1 MKKFKGKFLTVPCDG
16 GGGRGYLS
24 RSFKEGEPFE
34 LWAQI
39 DLGGEERFDRIVLY
53 PTRCPELGDIVGTGY
68 GFPVRFKIEGSDDE
82 AFNNK
87 STLLYETS
95 EDIPNP
101 GKEPYEIV
109 LPEAASARFVRLT
122 VIKPYVFPE
131 SDGKPTA
138 SSNFFSLDEIMIFRG
153 EENLA
158 LHKKVKAPNVT
169 TPIEVSAY
177 DWHQVWAYDWHPD
190 CLTDG
195 IAHIREVRRDRGSG
209 NLLRGVFRI
218 GKPVKRAL
226 AHIASKGWYELYIN
240 GHRVGDAVLDSGRT
254 QFDKRLLYSTL
265 DARELLKEGEN
276 TVVIMQ
282 FN

>member
-1 MKKFKGKFLTVPCDG
+1 
-16 GGGRGYLS
+16 LS

-39 DLGGEERFDRIVLY
+39 DLG
-53 PTRCPELGDIVGTGY
+53 
-68 GFPVRFKIEGSDDE
+68 
-82 AFNNK
+82 
-87 STLLYETS
+87 
-95 EDIPNP
+95 
-101 GKEPYEIV
+101 
-109 LPEAASARFVRLT
+109 
-122 VIKPYVFPE
+122 
-131 SDGKPTA
+131 
-138 SSNFFSLDEIMIFRG
+138 
-153 EENLA
+153 
-158 LHKKVKAPNVT
+158 
-169 TPIEVSAY
+169 
-177 DWHQVWAYDWHPD
+177 
-190 CLTDG
+190 G

-265 DARELLKEGEN
+265 DARGLLKEGEN